1 MCRHAICSANRTGQ
15 EAVDI
20 GINVNA
26 IETALQRLPDLPTPV
41 GSWLVETGPD
51 STDDTA
57 VWVWAM
63 LTDDEVEFAKRSRL
77 RSMIRNL
84 VQEKTDSSMLVYV
97 RFRGASE
104 VAQ

>member
-1 MCRHAICSANRTGQ
+1 M
-15 EAVDI
+15 D
-20 GINVNA
+20 INVNA
-26 IETALQRLPDLPTPV
+26 IEAALQGLRDLPTPV

-63 LTDDEVEFAKRSRL
+63 LIDDEVEFAKRSRL

>member
-1 MCRHAICSANRTGQ
+1 MTD
-15 EAVDI
+15 VD
-20 GINVNA
+20 INVNA
-26 IETALQRLPDLPTPV
+26 IETALQGLRDLPTPKS
-41 GSWLVETGPD
+41 SWLVEAGPD

-57 VWVWAM
+57 VWVSALLM
-63 LTDDEVEFAKRSRL
+63 DDDVEFNKRSRL